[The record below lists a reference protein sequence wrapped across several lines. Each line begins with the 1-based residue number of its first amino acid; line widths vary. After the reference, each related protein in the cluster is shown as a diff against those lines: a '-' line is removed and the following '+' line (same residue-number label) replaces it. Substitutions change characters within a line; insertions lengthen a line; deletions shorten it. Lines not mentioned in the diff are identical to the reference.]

1 MARTPI
7 STRFFVLV
15 VVRRGDR
22 FLLVREAKH
31 DQRWYVPAG
40 RSEPGEHLDE
50 AARRET
56 DEEAGLP
63 IILDGVVRIEHT
75 PMPDG
80 TARLR
85 VIFTAHPADDRD
97 PKTEPDDESLGAD
110 WFTLDEM
117 SRIPLRGP
125 EVLAFC
131 RYVADGEGVMPLHVL
146 TQEGAPLVG

>member
-1 MARTPI
+1 MRALDGLIR
-7 STRFFVLV
+7 
-15 VVRRGDR
+15 
-22 FLLVREAKH
+22 
-31 DQRWYVPAG
+31 PAIG
-40 RSEPGEHLDE
+40 KQV
-50 AARRET
+50 
-56 DEEAGLP
+56 GLP
-63 IILDGVVRIEHT
+63 VVLDGVVRIEHT
-75 PMPDG
+75 PMSDG